1 MKCLQYLNVRYTALP
16 HMVRVR
22 ICVPFDE
29 LITNYI
35 SLHVLCT
42 PGSFSL
48 RGNCIIEESALQ
60 SLRHVSKSLRCLV
73 IADNPLVDTTDYRM
87 SVLILL
93 PQLERLDKENVSSDE
108 KAEAEERIMVK
119 LKTPPMYTCD
129 QSEKNTYVSNCM
141 YVISGT

>member
-1 MKCLQYLNVRYTALP
+1 M
-16 HMVRVR
+16 
-22 ICVPFDE
+22 
-29 LITNYI
+29 
-35 SLHVLCT
+35 
-42 PGSFSL
+42 
-48 RGNCIIEESALQ
+48 
-60 SLRHVSKSLRCLV
+60 SKSLRCLV

-119 LKTPPMYTCD
+119 LKTPPVYACD
-129 QSEKNTYVSNCM
+129 QLKKNTFASNCM

>member
-1 MKCLQYLNVRYTALP
+1 
-16 HMVRVR
+16 MVTVR
-22 ICVPFDE
+22 ICVPIDE
-29 LITNYI
+29 LIIGYI
-35 SLHVLCT
+35 SLHVPYT
-42 PGSFSL
+42 PGSFSR

-129 QSEKNTYVSNCM
+129 QSEKNTFVSNCM
-141 YVISGT
+141 YAISGT

>member
-1 MKCLQYLNVRYTALP
+1 MKCLQYLNVRYTVVL

-22 ICVPFDE
+22 ICVAIDE

-35 SLHVLCT
+35 SLHVLYT

-48 RGNCIIEESALQ
+48 RGNSIIEESALQ

-119 LKTPPMYTCD
+119 LKTPPMYACD
-129 QSEKNTYVSNCM
+129 RSEKNTFVSNCM
-141 YVISGT
+141 YVVSGT